1 MESSQ
6 GPCWLLINDFAITP
20 CDPEEVRNL
29 YGEQKMPC
37 LLYYSR
43 VSPHCWPAA
52 LQMLLP
58 AVRDGL
64 ADRWRLPCS
73 TALLID
79 WSSGG
84 GSAVSSRILQ
94 LLPLHHAAVG
104 HC

>member
-20 CDPEEVRNL
+20 CEPEEVRNL

-43 VSPHCWPAA
+43 VRPHCGATA
-52 LQMLLP
+52 SQKLLH

-64 ADRWRLPCS
+64 TGR
-73 TALLID
+73 
-79 WSSGG
+79 
-84 GSAVSSRILQ
+84 
-94 LLPLHHAAVG
+94 
-104 HC
+104 